1 VNAQLASLAAHELHL
16 FVSVALTITGP
27 ALHLYRPLHEM
38 VVEERVKYRELTE
51 TQARRQMRFYG
62 FCATA
67 VTVVGV
73 TLLTGLVVRALT

>member
-1 VNAQLASLAAHELHL
+1 
-16 FVSVALTITGP
+16 
-27 ALHLYRPLHEM
+27 
-38 VVEERVKYRELTE
+38 VKYRELTE